1 MATIQEALKSVT
13 MYPIPSATLQSIAAR
28 RGCALSDEATQ
39 ETLSGA
45 DFNLAKAD
53 LLMWLSLA
61 PNVAQGGQNYSFTD
75 EQRQQFRNEA
85 NGLYADFA
93 ADDSAQTKPLYGYKG
108 SRL

>member
-1 MATIQEALKSVT
+1 MATIQEVLKGVSL
-13 MYPIPSATLQSIAAR
+13 YPIPSATLQSIASR

-45 DFNLAKAD
+45 IYNLAKAD

-61 PNVAQGGQNYSFTD
+61 PSVSQGGQNYSFID

-85 NGLYADFA
+85 NGLYKEFA
-93 ADDSAQTKPLYGYKG
+93 ADDSAPQKPLYGYKG